1 MQLNWK
7 KDEEDRAYMNTALM
21 RIDFAKCFDVEAVV
35 ALHDQSNMVLHKTTS
50 DLQTKQWK
58 RASNDL
64 MRQLNRLLNEK
75 SVGIWNILKLEEKK
89 TKESNLEAPDDV

>member
-1 MQLNWK
+1 
-7 KDEEDRAYMNTALM
+7 MNTALM
-21 RIDFAKCFDVEAVV
+21 LIDFAKCFDVEAVIT
-35 ALHDQSNMVLHKTTS
+35 LHDQSKMVLHKTTS

-64 MRQLNRLLNEK
+64 MRQLNQLLNEK

-89 TKESNLEAPDDV
+89 TKESNLEAPEDV